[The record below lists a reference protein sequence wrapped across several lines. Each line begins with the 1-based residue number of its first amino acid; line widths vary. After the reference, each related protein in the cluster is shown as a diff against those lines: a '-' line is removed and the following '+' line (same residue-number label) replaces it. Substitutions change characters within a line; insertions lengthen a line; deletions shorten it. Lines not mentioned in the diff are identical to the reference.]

1 MGKAGYLFVIIIIF
15 ISCNTVYAQF
25 TSESSVRSYGMG
37 GLAESLCD
45 DPLTLVDNLSA
56 MGRNARQRSHLLI
69 SVGAVQFW
77 DYAENDWSTEITK
90 EEQQFNAFRLAYIP
104 EFDANSAK
112 WMLWVDS
119 VMPSVAWEGRIDS
132 FVQPE
137 VRVIAKML
145 EIGFGTGFA
154 FADSVH
160 MGLGVGMVFAFTK
173 FYHFDILPPLNPSY
187 EDKSELATLPV
198 CHLSFE
204 VYITPRFVVSL
215 NSTAFISY
223 FVPYDNSASVWDE
236 VSATYLA
243 GNGFLE
249 INLSMAYELSPF
261 FHLTGGGQMISYK
274 APDFA
279 SDEVEDWKFSGAFGF
294 EYIIKL
300 GGTFSQFV
308 LRAGVFSENITGAGK
323 DEVFPTF
330 WDYKKLGLRT
340 GFSFKLGVLV
350 IDAAT
355 SMPFNSKYE
364 KDVEI
369 LKLSAGFRF
378 K

>member
-1 MGKAGYLFVIIIIF
+1 MGKAGYFFVIIIIL
-15 ISCNTVYAQF
+15 ISCNTVNAQF

-45 DPLTLVDNLSA
+45 DALTLVDNLSA
-56 MGRNARQRSHLLI
+56 MGRNARQRSNLLI
-69 SVGAVQFW
+69 SFGAVQFW
-77 DYAENDWSTEITK
+77 DHSENDWSVEITK
-90 EEQQFNAFRLAYIP
+90 DEQQFNSFRLAYIP

-119 VMPSVAWEGRIDS
+119 VMPSVAWEGRVNSYAEPNI
-132 FVQPE
+132 
-137 VRVIAKML
+137 RVIAKML

-154 FADSVH
+154 FSDSFH
-160 MGLGVGMVFAFTK
+160 MGLGIGIVFAFTK
-173 FYHFDILPPLNPSY
+173 YYHFNILPPVNAVY
-187 EDKSELATLPV
+187 EDKSELTTKPV

-204 VYITPRFVVSL
+204 VFITPQFVVSL

-223 FVPYDNSASVWDE
+223 FSEYENSASNWE
-236 VSATYLA
+236 NVSATYLA

-261 FHLTGGGQMISYK
+261 FHLTGGYQMISYK

-279 SDEVEDWKFSGAFGF
+279 KDEVEDWKFSGALGF
-294 EYIIKL
+294 EYVIKL
-300 GGTFSQFV
+300 GGTFSQFA
-308 LRAGVFSENITGAGK
+308 LRAGIFSENINGEDK
-323 DEVFPTF
+323 EEMLLSF
-330 WDYKKLGLRT
+330 WDYKKTGLRA
-340 GFSFKLGVLV
+340 GFSFKLGVIV
-350 IDAAT
+350 IDAAL
-355 SMPFNSKYE
+355 SMLFNSKYE